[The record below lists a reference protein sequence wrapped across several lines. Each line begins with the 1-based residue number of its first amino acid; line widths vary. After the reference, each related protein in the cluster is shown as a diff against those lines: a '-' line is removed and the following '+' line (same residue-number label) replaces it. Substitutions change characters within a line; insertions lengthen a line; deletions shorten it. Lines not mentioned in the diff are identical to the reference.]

1 METSANSSG
10 DSSDQGQAHC
20 VPCSEGLHCPLGS
33 NLTSL
38 KTGES
43 IVGEE
48 FVPKLLKGYFST
60 EEKPIEVFK
69 CQSSEHCLGGM
80 PGQCAGE
87 REVTSIPCAECPRG
101 TSWSGDECVVCSGGV
116 GVMWCLWPM
125 PRKFSNSLFSD
136 GRMDCEIDFLIHRRL
151 LS

>member
-87 REVTSIPCAECPRG
+87 REVTSIPCADCPRG

-116 GVMWCLWPM
+116 GVMWCLWPG
-125 PRKFSNSLFSD
+125 D
-136 GRMDCEIDFLIHRRL
+136 AT
-151 LS
+151 